1 MHNNLNCSSVNTPW
15 LLRNYSPCSNP
26 VVRYFKN
33 VARRIKDQN
42 IVIVEDD
49 SAVSGTLETYFSA
62 QNGVRA
68 YASAEEAIAAEASFN
83 DTDVF
88 IIDYKLPGKNGV
100 ELFQHLRSSFPG
112 AKYILITGEMNYD
125 LAEGTRQIGFD
136 ALILKPF
143 DVTIL
148 DDNISALIAAAA

>member
-1 MHNNLNCSSVNTPW
+1 
-15 LLRNYSPCSNP
+15 
-26 VVRYFKN
+26 
-33 VARRIKDQN
+33 VARQIKDQN

-49 SAVSGTLETYFSA
+49 VNVCEALETYFSA
-62 QNGVRA
+62 QNKVQTF
-68 YASAEEAIAAEASFN
+68 ASAEDAIAVAANFH

-88 IIDYKLPGKNGV
+88 IIDYKLPEKNGV
-100 ELFQHLRSSFPG
+100 ELFQHLRESFPE

-125 LAEGTRQIGFD
+125 LADRTRQIGFD

-148 DDNISALIAAAA
+148 DDNISGLIATTA

>member
-1 MHNNLNCSSVNTPW
+1 M
-15 LLRNYSPCSNP
+15 RNYCPCPNP
-26 VVRYFKN
+26 NVGYFKT
-33 VARRIKDQN
+33 VPRQIKDQN

-49 SAVSGTLETYFSA
+49 INVCQALEIYFSS
-62 QNGVRA
+62 QNRVRTFG
-68 YASAEEAIAAEASFN
+68 SAEEAMAATANFH

-88 IIDYKLPGKNGV
+88 IIDYKLPEKTGV
-100 ELFQHLRSSFPG
+100 ELFQHLRGTFSN

-125 LAEGTRQIGFD
+125 LADRTRQIGFD

-148 DDNISALIAAAA
+148 DDNISGLIAATA